1 MSLQQNSDHTCASDF
16 GVFSPNTLKKV
27 TVCDACQ
34 PDFGPKSQFVTP
46 VHRILVFHLKALK
59 SHRLR
64 RLSTDTRQQSTDNR
78 QEKTDNRKHTN
89 NRQQTTDNRQQT
101 TASRQQTTNTRHQTT
116 DKRQQTTDNKQQ
128 ATDNIYQHCSSLE
141 SQSK

>member
-16 GVFSPNTLKKV
+16 GVFSPKSIKQI
-27 TVCDACQ
+27 TVCDACR

-46 VHRILVFHLKALK
+46 VHRISVFHLKALK

-78 QEKTDNRKHTN
+78 KRTTENIN

-116 DKRQQTTDNKQQ
+116 DKRQQTNNRQQTTDTSIFHHWNLNTK
-128 ATDNIYQHCSSLE
+128 
-141 SQSK
+141 